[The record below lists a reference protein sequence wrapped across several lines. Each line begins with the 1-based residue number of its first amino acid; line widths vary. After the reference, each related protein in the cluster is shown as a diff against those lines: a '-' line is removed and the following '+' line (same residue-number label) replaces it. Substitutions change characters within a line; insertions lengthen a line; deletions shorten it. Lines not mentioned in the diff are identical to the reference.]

1 MNRRRFLSTAAALSA
16 ASSAASAAAT
26 EVDFEAVR
34 ADFPRTRTA
43 AYFDCASSH
52 PLSVHS
58 AAALHRYVDW
68 VAHQV
73 GAPWWPSWAP
83 SRGEAKNLFAR
94 LINAKPSEIAF
105 ARSTIEAE
113 SNLLNGMA
121 HVLAQGNVVTN
132 DLHYTAALYN
142 YKMRQQ
148 EGLDLRVVKN
158 RNWRID
164 IDDMRKAIDGG
175 TKLVSITL
183 VSNVNGYLSDVKLIS
198 DLAHSQG
205 AYLYVDVIQAAGA
218 VPIDVRAMGIDFA
231 ACSTYKWLMGVKGFG
246 FLYVREDLQRKIV
259 KPTQHSG
266 GVRFNYEPW
275 VDRPDAALDEI
286 TFRPRPGPGCYEV
299 SYPSYEGVICAQ
311 ESLNYILQ
319 LGVANIRK
327 HVRGSTNRLQD
338 ELPKLGYPSI
348 TPKGNE
354 SPIVVFEASD
364 PSSTMEKL
372 QAAGVHVAMRF
383 GNKMRLSPSVFS
395 NHQDVDKLLGALA

>member
-1 MNRRRFLSTAAALSA
+1 MNRRRFLSAAAALSA
-16 ASSAASAAAT
+16 ASSAASAAAK

-34 ADFPRTRTA
+34 ADFPRARTA

-58 AAALHRYVDW
+58 TAALHRYVDW

-83 SRGEAKNLFAR
+83 PRGEAKNLFAR
-94 LINAKPSEIAF
+94 LVNAKPSEIAF

-121 HVLAQGNVVTN
+121 HVLARGNVVTN

-246 FLYVREDLQRKIV
+246 FLYVRDDLQRKIV

-327 HVRGSTNRLQD
+327 HVRGLTNRLQE

-364 PSSTMEKL
+364 PSSTVKKL